1 MAGVAIITDST
12 ADLAPEAARALGV
25 TVVPLEVT
33 FGDRRFRAGVDL
45 STEEFWARMTAPD
58 APFPTTAAASP
69 GQFREAFEASFAAG
83 AEAVVCVSVTGTLSG
98 TIKSALIA
106 KDMLPERE
114 IHVVDSRSV
123 SMAEGILVEMG
134 CEMAASGRPASEIA
148 ATLADRAGD
157 TDLYLALDT
166 LEYLRK
172 GGRISAAVGAGG
184 GLISMKL
191 IITVRDGQ
199 VVPVDRIRTRSKA
212 RERCLELLTARPV
225 ERVAVLHT
233 TNADVESFRAELMA
247 RLAGRIDPAMVS
259 VETVGASVGP
269 HLGPGSVG
277 AVVLYA
283 R

>member
-1 MAGVAIITDST
+1 MTGVALITDST
-12 ADLAPEAARALGV
+12 ADLAPEVTRALGV

-33 FGDRRFRAGVDL
+33 FGDRRFLAGVDL

-83 AEAVVCVSVTGTLSG
+83 AEAIVCVSVTGTLSG
-98 TIKSALIA
+98 TIKSAAIA
-106 KDMLPERE
+106 RDMLPDRE
-114 IHVVDSRSV
+114 IHIVDSLSV
-123 SMAEGILVEMG
+123 SMAMGILVEIG
-134 CEMAASGRPASEIA
+134 CEMAVAGRSAAEIA
-148 ATLADRAGD
+148 ATLTDRAGD
-157 TDLYLALDT
+157 TDLYVTVDT

-172 GGRISAAVGAGG
+172 GGRISAAVAAVG

-191 IITVRDGQ
+191 IITVRDGH
-199 VVPVDRIRTRSKA
+199 VVPADRVRTRSKA

-225 ERVAVLHT
+225 ERVAILHT
-233 TNADVESFRAELMA
+233 TNADVEAFRQELLA

-259 VETVGASVGP
+259 VQTVGASVGP
-269 HLGPGSVG
+269 HLGPGAVG

>member
-1 MAGVAIITDST
+1 MAGVALITDST
-12 ADLAPEAARALGV
+12 ADLAPETVRAMGV

-33 FGDRRFRAGVDL
+33 FGDRRFLAGVDL
-45 STEEFWARMTAPD
+45 TTEEFWARMTAPD

-69 GQFREAFEASFAAG
+69 GQFHEAFEASFAGG
-83 AEAVVCVSVTGTLSG
+83 ADAVVCVCVTGTLSG
-98 TIKSALIA
+98 TIKSAAIA
-106 KDMLPERE
+106 RDMLPDRE
-114 IHVVDSRSV
+114 IHIVDSRSV
-123 SMAEGILVEMG
+123 SMALGILVELG
-134 CEMAASGRPASEIA
+134 CELAAAGRPAAEIA
-148 ATLADRAGD
+148 RILEDRAGD

-172 GGRISAAVGAGG
+172 GGRISGAVAAVG

-191 IITVRDGQ
+191 IITVRDGH
-199 VVPVDRIRTRSKA
+199 VVPVDRVRTRSKA
-212 RERCLELLTARPV
+212 RERCLDLLTARPV

-233 TNADVESFRAELMA
+233 TNADVETFRQQLLD
-247 RLAGRIDPAMVS
+247 RLAGRIDPAKVS
-259 VETVGASVGP
+259 VQTVGASVGP

>member
-1 MAGVAIITDST
+1 MAGVALITDST
-12 ADLAPEAARALGV
+12 ADLAPETVRAMGV

-33 FGDRRFRAGVDL
+33 FGDRRFLAGVDL
-45 STEEFWARMTAPD
+45 TTEEFWARMTAPD

-69 GQFREAFEASFAAG
+69 GQFHEAFEASFAGG
-83 AEAVVCVSVTGTLSG
+83 ADAVVCVCVTGTLSG
-98 TIKSALIA
+98 TIKSAAIA
-106 KDMLPERE
+106 RDMLPDRE
-114 IHVVDSRSV
+114 IHIVDSRSV
-123 SMAEGILVEMG
+123 SMALGILVELG
-134 CEMAASGRPASEIA
+134 CELAAEGRPAAEIA
-148 ATLADRAGD
+148 RILEDRAGD

-172 GGRISAAVGAGG
+172 GGRISGAVAAVG

-191 IITVRDGQ
+191 IITVSDGH
-199 VVPVDRIRTRSKA
+199 VVPVDRVRTRSKA

-233 TNADVESFRAELMA
+233 TNADVETFRQQLLD
-247 RLAGRIDPAMVS
+247 RLAGRIDPAKVS
-259 VETVGASVGP
+259 VQTVGASVGP